1 MRLQLVYSDS
11 TPKGISAAR
20 LRTRQSRRSLS
31 EVAEVQGQLM
41 RARIDSGS
49 HLENRPNRAL
59 ATAAFAAFTLVMPAR
74 AALAA
79 RRHPAAAHVAT
90 RGAKEAP
97 PEIPLSDIH
106 VLGDRPAPFALDAK
120 AAMLI
125 DAGTSAEIYG
135 YNEHLKMQPA
145 SLAKLMTFYL
155 TLDALSTK
163 RITLDTPIPISE
175 QAWRLSMDQ
184 SVSRMFLGVGQQV
197 PVHDL
202 LFGLMVSSGNDA
214 AVALAE
220 YLAGSTD
227 AFTEQMNA
235 KAKKIGLV
243 ETHFMNPD
251 GLPVDGE
258 YTTAAD
264 MTKLAE
270 SLLVHHPEAVTY
282 TSAKDFTFDKIKQ
295 RNFNSLLFYDARV
308 DGLKTGHV
316 NAAGYHL
323 VSSSNSQGMH
333 LISAVMGTP
342 SSEKRRT
349 ETEKLIDWAFRTYVT
364 AKPDWHGVV
373 PATIPVFYGAADT
386 VAIAPVSQSAVTV
399 ERGQESK
406 VTLQWTPVAKYMDA
420 PIAKG
425 AQAGTVALLV
435 DGKPRDSI
443 AVVTQA
449 GVASGGLFKRLRD
462 HFRRK

>member
-1 MRLQLVYSDS
+1 
-11 TPKGISAAR
+11 
-20 LRTRQSRRSLS
+20 
-31 EVAEVQGQLM
+31 M
-41 RARIDSGS
+41 RARIDYGNYIQYLTKAAGAAIVSG
-49 HLENRPNRAL
+49 AL
-59 ATAAFAAFTLVMPAR
+59 ALMMPAPP
-74 AALAA
+74 AFAA
-79 RRHPAAAHVAT
+79 RRHPRSSAAHARNAAQDAVPA
-90 RGAKEAP
+90 
-97 PEIPLSDIH
+97 IPLSDIH

-120 AAMLI
+120 AAMLV
-125 DAGTSAEIYG
+125 DAATGTELYA
-135 YNEHLKMQPA
+135 YNEHVKMQPA

-155 TLDALSTK
+155 VLDALSSK
-163 RITLDTPIPISE
+163 RMTLDTPIPISE

-235 KAKKIGLV
+235 KAKKIGLT

-251 GLPVDGE
+251 GLPVEGE

-264 MTKLAE
+264 MVKLAE
-270 SLLVHHPEAVTY
+270 SLLEHHPEAVTY
-282 TSAKDFTFDKIKQ
+282 TSAKEFTFDKIRQ

-316 NAAGYHL
+316 QAAGFHL
-323 VSSSNSQGMH
+323 VASANSQGMH
-333 LISAVMGTP
+333 LISAVLGTP

-364 AKPDWHGVV
+364 AKPSWHGVV
-373 PATIPVFYGAADT
+373 PATLPVFYGAADT
-386 VAIAPVSQSAVTV
+386 VAIAPVSQSEVTV

-406 VTLQWTPVAKYMDA
+406 VTLQWNPSAKYLDA

-425 AQAGTVALLV
+425 AQVGTVALIV
-435 DGKPRDSI
+435 EGKAQDSI
-443 AVVTQA
+443 TVVTQA
-449 GVASGGLFKRLRD
+449 AVARGGLFKRLRD

>member
-1 MRLQLVYSDS
+1 M
-11 TPKGISAAR
+11 
-20 LRTRQSRRSLS
+20 
-31 EVAEVQGQLM
+31 
-41 RARIDSGS
+41 
-49 HLENRPNRAL
+49 AL
-59 ATAAFAAFTLVMPAR
+59 IAPAR
-74 AALAA
+74 AGFAA
-79 RRHPAAAHVAT
+79 RRRPAAGHAAAHA
-90 RGAKEAP
+90 AKESTSSIA
-97 PEIPLSDIH
+97 LSDIH
-106 VLGDRPAPFALDAK
+106 VLGDRPAPFALDAR

-125 DAGTSAEIYG
+125 DAGTGTEIYA

-155 TLDALSTK
+155 TLDALSSK
-163 RITLDTPIPISE
+163 RLTLDTPIPISE
-175 QAWRLSMDQ
+175 KAWRLSMDQ

-197 PVHDL
+197 QVHDL

-235 KAKKIGLV
+235 KAKTIGLV

-251 GLPVDGE
+251 GLPVEGE

-264 MTKLAE
+264 MTRLARF
-270 SLLVHHPEAVTY
+270 LLEHHPEAVTY
-282 TSAKDFTFDKIKQ
+282 TSAKEFTFDKISQ
-295 RNFNSLLFYDARV
+295 PNFNSLLFHDARV

-316 NAAGYHL
+316 EEAGYHL
-323 VSSSNSQGMH
+323 VSSANSQGMH

-342 SSEKRRT
+342 SAEKRRT

-373 PATIPVFYGAADT
+373 PATIPVFYGTADT
-386 VAIAPVSQSAVTV
+386 VAIAPVSQSEVTV

-406 VTLQWTPVAKYMDA
+406 VTLQWTPTGRYMDA
-420 PIAKG
+420 PVAKG
-425 AQAGTVALLV
+425 AQVGVVALIV
-435 DGKPRDSI
+435 DGKPQGSI

-449 GVASGGLFKRLRD
+449 AVARGGLFKRLRD

>member
-1 MRLQLVYSDS
+1 
-11 TPKGISAAR
+11 
-20 LRTRQSRRSLS
+20 
-31 EVAEVQGQLM
+31 M
-41 RARIDSGS
+41 RARIDSGNN
-49 HLENRPNRAL
+49 LEYRTNRAL
-59 ATAAFAAFTLVMPAR
+59 ATAAFVAFALMMPAR
-74 AALAA
+74 AAFAA
-79 RRHPAAAHVAT
+79 RRRPAAAHAAT
-90 RGAKEAP
+90 HAAKEAP
-97 PEIPLSDIH
+97 PEIALSDIH

-125 DAGTSAEIYG
+125 DAATGTEIYA

-163 RITLDTPIPISE
+163 RIALDTPIPISE

-197 PVHDL
+197 QVHDL

-251 GLPVDGE
+251 GLPVEGE

-264 MTKLAE
+264 MTKLART
-270 SLLVHHPEAVTY
+270 LLEHHPEAVTY
-282 TSAKDFTFDKIKQ
+282 TSAKEFTFDKIKQ
-295 RNFNSLLFYDARV
+295 RNFNTLLFYDARV

-316 NAAGYHL
+316 DEAGYHL

-373 PATIPVFYGAADT
+373 PATIPVFYGTADT

-399 ERGQESK
+399 VRGQEGK
-406 VTLQWTPVAKYMDA
+406 VILQWTPAAKYADA
-420 PIAKG
+420 PVAKG
-425 AQAGTVALLV
+425 AQVGAVALVV
-435 DGKPRDSI
+435 DGNPQGSI

-449 GVASGGLFKRLRD
+449 SVARGGIFKRLRD
-462 HFRRK
+462 HFRRR

>member
-1 MRLQLVYSDS
+1 MLSS
-11 TPKGISAAR
+11 SA
-20 LRTRQSRRSLS
+20 Q
-31 EVAEVQGQLM
+31 
-41 RARIDSGS
+41 
-49 HLENRPNRAL
+49 
-59 ATAAFAAFTLVMPAR
+59 
-74 AALAA
+74 AA
-79 RRHPAAAHVAT
+79 RRHRHSGTAHRAAQEAAPA
-90 RGAKEAP
+90 
-97 PEIPLSDIH
+97 IPLADIH

-125 DAGTSAEIYG
+125 DAATGTELYA

-155 TLDALSTK
+155 ALDALSAK
-163 RITLDTPIPISE
+163 RITLDTPITISE

-235 KAKKIGLV
+235 KAKQIGLT

-264 MTKLAE
+264 MVKLAQ
-270 SLLVHHPEAVTY
+270 SLLEHHPEAVTY
-282 TSAKDFTFDKIKQ
+282 TSAKEFTFDKIRQ

-316 NAAGYHL
+316 QAAGFHL
-323 VSSSNSQGMH
+323 VASADSQGMH
-333 LISAVMGTP
+333 LISAVLGTP

-349 ETEKLIDWAFRTYVT
+349 ETEKLIDWAFRSYVT

-373 PATIPVFYGAADT
+373 PATMPVFYGVADT
-386 VAIAPVSQSAVTV
+386 VAIAPVRQSAVTV
-399 ERGQESK
+399 ERGQENK
-406 VTLQWTPVAKYMDA
+406 VALQWTPAAKYLDA
-420 PIAKG
+420 PVAKG
-425 AQAGTVALLV
+425 AQVGGVALIV
-435 DGKPRDSI
+435 DGKPQETI

-449 GVASGGLFKRLRD
+449 AVAPGGLFKRLRD
-462 HFRRK
+462 HFRRR

>member
-1 MRLQLVYSDS
+1 
-11 TPKGISAAR
+11 
-20 LRTRQSRRSLS
+20 
-31 EVAEVQGQLM
+31 M
-41 RARIDSGS
+41 RARTYSGS
-49 HLENRPNRAL
+49 HLENRSTRAL
-59 ATAAFAAFTLVMPAR
+59 ATAAFAVFALMIPAR

-79 RRHPAAAHVAT
+79 RRRPPAAHAT
-90 RGAKEAP
+90 KEAP
-97 PEIPLSDIH
+97 PEIALSDIH

-125 DAGTSAEIYG
+125 DATTGTEIYG

-235 KAKKIGLV
+235 KAQKIGLV
-243 ETHFMNPD
+243 ETHFTNPD
-251 GLPVDGE
+251 GLPVEGE

-264 MTKLAE
+264 MTKLAR
-270 SLLVHHPEAVTY
+270 SLLEHHPEAVTY
-282 TSAKDFTFDKIKQ
+282 TSAKEFTFDKIKQ

-316 NAAGYHL
+316 NEAGYHL

-349 ETEKLIDWAFRTYVT
+349 ETEKLIDWAFRSYVT

-373 PATIPVFYGAADT
+373 PATIPVFYGVNDT

-406 VTLQWTPVAKYMDA
+406 VSLQWTPATKYVDA

-425 AQAGTVALLV
+425 AQVGAVALIV
-435 DGKPRDSI
+435 NGQPQGSI

-449 GVASGGLFKRLRD
+449 AVARGGLFKRLRD
-462 HFRRK
+462 HFRRR